1 MSLKFPIPL
10 VGKRSG
16 SAGLL
21 LDQYPGAAA
30 AYSLRELSDAWAGQ
44 PVVKVY
50 RASDGATQD
59 MNASEI
65 TNGTLATFLV
75 TSDGFV
81 NTWYDQSGNG
91 FDATAVGTA
100 TNKPKIYTGA
110 TQTLVTVNG
119 KPALSFNNTSNGNL
133 INAGNIP
140 YNGGVSWYA
149 VLQLDSVSNYTRIWG
164 DDINGPIQGYVI
176 FLTQNAYFI
185 NDNGIGFN
193 IIGTSTHKTLQEVS
207 SFNFDDSNGNYE
219 YTRDGINTT
228 GSIAGWTGPIGTSG
242 IANFGIGGGG
252 NGQQVMDGQ
261 IQELIIYP
269 NNQSTNRIKIED
281 NIHYHYSIPRIN
293 I

>member
-1 MSLKFPIPL
+1 MSLNFPLPL
-10 VGKRSG
+10 VGKR

-21 LDQYPGAAA
+21 LDQYAGAAA

-65 TNGTLATFLV
+65 TNGTLATFLG

-110 TQTLVTVNG
+110 TQTITTVNG
-119 KPALSFNNTSNGNL
+119 KPALSFNKTLFGSLTNP
-133 INAGNIP
+133 GNIP
-140 YNGGVSWYA
+140 YSGGVSWYA
-149 VLQLDSVSNYTRIWG
+149 VLQLDTTNYLTRIWS
-164 DDINGPIQGYVI
+164 DDIQGANGHVI
-176 FLTQNAYFI
+176 FLTDGGCFI
-185 NDNGIGFN
+185 NDNGTGYDVFN
-193 IIGTSTHKTLQEVS
+193 TANNGTSQEVS
-207 SFNFDDSNGNYE
+207 SFHFDDSNGNYE
-219 YTRDGINTT
+219 YARDGINST
-228 GSIAGWTGPIGTSG
+228 GSVAGWTGPIGTSG
-242 IANFGIGGGG
+242 SANFGIGGGG
-252 NGQQVMDGQ
+252 NGRQVMDGQ

-269 NNQSTNRIKIED
+269 NNQSTNRIEIED
-281 NIHYHYSIPRIN
+281 NISLFYTTN
-293 I
+293 